1 MARETTEENPCVLG
15 KKKKKK
21 KKKDIVGQKKSCF
34 LPLTFLKVASKN
46 RSIYL

>member
-15 KKKKKK
+15 KKK

>member
-21 KKKDIVGQKKSCF
+21 KKKDIVGQKKVMFSTFDIFKSC
-34 LPLTFLKVASKN
+34 
-46 RSIYL
+46 